1 MGNPKGGGTN
11 RKTAAFEW
19 RASHQLLLPMTAAMP
34 AAVSLAA
41 RHVTA
46 WLTMRMVRMS
56 AGVGSQ
62 PEATDRMM
70 AAT

>member
-1 MGNPKGGGTN
+1 VP
-11 RKTAAFEW
+11 
-19 RASHQLLLPMTAAMP
+19 HQLLLPMTAAMP

>member
-1 MGNPKGGGTN
+1 VP
-11 RKTAAFEW
+11 
-19 RASHQLLLPMTAAMP
+19 HQLLLPMTAAMP

-56 AGVGSQ
+56 TGVGSQ